1 MNDVRYRVIRIIIV
15 LCFLLVATFLRN
27 NVAQSYESA
36 SGIVSDI
43 TNTLKVED
51 LSDNYNDNSYVL
63 RITNYGSSDKSF
75 TIALKE
81 DVNNTISCED
91 INYSVIKDDKVIISD
106 SLSEN
111 GYLSYES
118 LCADE
123 SSVYKIKFWFD
134 DDVIDGVFSSRIVL
148 I

>member
-15 LCFLLVATFLRN
+15 LCFLVVATFLRN
-27 NVAQSYESA
+27 NVAYSYENA
-36 SGIVSDI
+36 NDI
-43 TNTLKVED
+43 LNDISNTLKVED

-63 RITNYGSSDKSF
+63 RITNYGRSDKSF

-81 DVNNTISCED
+81 NVNNTISCDD
-91 INYSVIKDDKVIISD
+91 IKYSVIKDGKVIIND
-106 SLSEN
+106 TLSKD

-118 LCADE
+118 LCVDE

-134 DDVIDGVFSSRIVL
+134 EDVDGVFSSRIVL